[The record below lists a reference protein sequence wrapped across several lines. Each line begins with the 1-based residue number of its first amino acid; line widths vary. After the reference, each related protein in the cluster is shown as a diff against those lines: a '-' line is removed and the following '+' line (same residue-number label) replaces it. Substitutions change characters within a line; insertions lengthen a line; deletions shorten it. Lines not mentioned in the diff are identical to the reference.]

1 MVRCGMVR
9 RRISALLLACVV
21 ACLTLPACSNDQS
34 SAQRSAATRSHDAD
48 DESDRP
54 PYVGMAKEEAIQ
66 RYGHP
71 KSIVLTDMGERW
83 TYFLNEGE
91 VAGKSL
97 IPFYI
102 PPRPRFGFLFFGP
115 NGRVREFHWDEVNE
129 R

>member
-1 MVRCGMVR
+1 MVRP
-9 RRISALLLACVV
+9 RILALLLACVLV
-21 ACLTLPACSNDQS
+21 GLTLPACSSNDQS
-34 SAQRSAATRSHDAD
+34 AQARAAAQARD

-54 PYVGMAKEEAIQ
+54 PYVGMSKEEALQ
-66 RYGHP
+66 RYGRP

-91 VAGKSL
+91 VYGKSL

-102 PPRPRFGFLFFGP
+102 PPRPRLGFLFFSEK
-115 NGRVREFHWDEVNE
+115 GRVREFHWDEVNE